1 VHVNDAGTPRPDA
14 GPGLGGDPPAELVEL
29 CTGPSGAVLRAVML
43 AGVAMPL
50 LTAGRLEEDPDR

>member
-1 VHVNDAGTPRPDA
+1 VNDAGTPRPDA
-14 GPGLGGDPPAELVEL
+14 GPELGGDPPAGPAGL
-29 CTGPSGAVLRAVML
+29 CTGPSGAVLRAMML